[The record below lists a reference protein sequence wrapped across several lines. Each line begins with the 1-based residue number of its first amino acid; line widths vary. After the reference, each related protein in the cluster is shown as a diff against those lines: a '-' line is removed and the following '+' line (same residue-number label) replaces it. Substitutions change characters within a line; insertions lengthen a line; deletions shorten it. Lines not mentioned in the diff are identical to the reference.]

1 MERAVTLGF
10 VYCYLPVLSAL
21 EGGNGASEGPYG
33 LGASH
38 YRRPVHVYGLN
49 VSLSIM
55 VDHIEHHR
63 RNVSSAIMLYSH
75 LMFPVGAVYS
85 SVSLALPRR
94 SHWVR

>member
-1 MERAVTLGF
+1 MRGALLEFRCSIQTVLQ
-10 VYCYLPVLSAL
+10 VLSAL

-38 YRRPVHVYGLN
+38 YRRPVHVYGLT

-63 RNVSSAIMLYSH
+63 RNVSSAIML
-75 LMFPVGAVYS
+75 
-85 SVSLALPRR
+85 
-94 SHWVR
+94 

>member
-1 MERAVTLGF
+1 MTCKRWPKRPK
-10 VYCYLPVLSAL
+10 LPKLPKLEISSKVLSAL

-63 RNVSSAIMLYSH
+63 RNVSSAIML
-75 LMFPVGAVYS
+75 
-85 SVSLALPRR
+85 
-94 SHWVR
+94 

>member
-1 MERAVTLGF
+1 MIIFWLLLVVF
-10 VYCYLPVLSAL
+10 VQVCISFSIRFSCSAIVFVSFCFKIVQIVLSAL

-38 YRRPVHVYGLN
+38 YRRPVHVYGLT

-63 RNVSSAIMLYSH
+63 RNVSSAIML
-75 LMFPVGAVYS
+75 
-85 SVSLALPRR
+85 
-94 SHWVR
+94 

>member
-1 MERAVTLGF
+1 MVSFAFSNPFFQVPT
-10 VYCYLPVLSAL
+10 VLSAL

>member
-1 MERAVTLGF
+1 MKQSASSTRCPSLELT
-10 VYCYLPVLSAL
+10 VLSAL

-55 VDHIEHHR
+55 VDHIKHHR
-63 RNVSSAIMLYSH
+63 RNVSSAIML
-75 LMFPVGAVYS
+75 
-85 SVSLALPRR
+85 
-94 SHWVR
+94 